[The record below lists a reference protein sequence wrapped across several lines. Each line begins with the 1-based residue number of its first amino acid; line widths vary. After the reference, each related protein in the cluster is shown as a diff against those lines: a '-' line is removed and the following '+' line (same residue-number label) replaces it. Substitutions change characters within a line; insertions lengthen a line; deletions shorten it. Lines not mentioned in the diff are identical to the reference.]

1 MISLVQPLHIGNA
14 IRLHFAPPVGARFWR
29 VLRKET
35 DDIVGYDDPSAFLVY
50 EGSEDAAIDSMLLR
64 NGIRQFY
71 QPFWT
76 ADGVTWQAG
85 PVATATPAADYAEY
99 TTDVLSFLRERLEAG
114 LLVEVERGSFQ
125 TELGY
130 IQVLMGSP
138 SLERDLRFPLVTL
151 HVESETSGERA
162 LGEDI
167 SGDEFDAIG
176 FDWDESEGWWGD
188 HTITVIGWSLNGDER
203 NELRKAL
210 RRIVIGNMPVFEAQ
224 GWTRIDFRAEDI
236 DAVNGEYPS
245 PMYQVMG
252 TFSCIAPV
260 RVGGKVDAISTVISR
275 SLNA

>member
-14 IRLHFAPPVGARFWR
+14 LRLHFVPPAGARVWR

-35 DDIVGYDDPSAFLVY
+35 NDIGGHDDPTAFRVY
-50 EGSEDAAIDSMLLR
+50 EGSEDVLIDSMLLK
-64 NGIRQFY
+64 NGVEQFY
-71 QPFWT
+71 KPFWT
-76 ADGVTWQAG
+76 TDGVTWTAG
-85 PVATATPAADYAEY
+85 PVASGTPSADYTEF
-99 TTDVLSFLRERLEAG
+99 TPDVLSLLRERLEAG
-114 LLVEVERGSFQ
+114 LLVEVERGNFQ

-151 HVESETSGERA
+151 HMENETSGERA

-176 FDWDESEGWWGD
+176 FDWDESEGWWGE
-188 HTITVIGWSLNGDER
+188 HSVTVIGWSLNGDER

>member
-14 IRLHFAPPVGARFWR
+14 IRLHFAPPAGARVWR

-35 DDIVGYDDPSAFLVY
+35 NDIAGHEDPTAFRVY
-50 EGSEDAAIDSMLLR
+50 EGAEDVAIDAMLLK
-64 NGIRQFY
+64 NGIEQFY
-71 QPFWT
+71 KPFWT
-76 ADGVTWQAG
+76 SDGTNWTAG
-85 PVATATPAADYAEY
+85 PSVSGTPGADYAEY
-99 TTDVLSFLRERLEAG
+99 TTDVLSFLRERIEAG
-114 LLVEVERGSFQ
+114 LLVEVERGNFQ

-151 HVESETSGERA
+151 HMESETSGERA

-176 FDWDESEGWWGD
+176 FDWDESEGWWGE
-188 HTITVIGWSLNGDER
+188 HTVTVIGWSLNGDER

-252 TFSCIAPV
+252 AFSCIAPV